1 MDRQRASP
9 ACIVS
14 KIVGVRAEH
23 DAARLGKTSES
34 GGGSS
39 PVPPADEDQGEDDPR
54 RTSVNGFSVPV
65 LCEGTV
71 RELCVLCNKFPGEWS
86 GGRMDP

>member
-1 MDRQRASP
+1 MLGA
-9 ACIVS
+9 
-14 KIVGVRAEH
+14 IVGSRPAH
-23 DAARLGKTSES
+23 DAARLGKTGES

-39 PVPPADEDQGEDDPR
+39 SVPPADEDQGEDDPR

-71 RELCVLCNKFPGEWS
+71 RELCVLCNKFPEERDT
-86 GGRMDP
+86 GRMVR